1 VVKRRVVP
9 TIGHHKSK
17 IDAPAGW
24 PAAGRREPAA
34 APAGRRPAGGRV
46 IGPKGD
52 ARVAPSGHDDA
63 MHVLWLPFRWA
74 YRGLVWLA
82 NSPRTLILSYLL
94 LIVLCAL
101 LYDQFEGEVTFG
113 DAIWWAVVTASTV
126 GYGDI
131 SPDTW
136 QARVI
141 AAILI
146 SVMVLLVI
154 PLITAHFASKLIV
167 DTDAFRHEEQEELK
181 QNLRRVRVLLE
192 ALAEREGVSVPDSAD
207 RTEATSDR

>member
-1 VVKRRVVP
+1 
-9 TIGHHKSK
+9 
-17 IDAPAGW
+17 
-24 PAAGRREPAA
+24 
-34 APAGRRPAGGRV
+34 
-46 IGPKGD
+46 
-52 ARVAPSGHDDA
+52 

-82 NSPRTLILSYLL
+82 NSPRTLILSYLM
-94 LIVLCAL
+94 LIVFCAL

-141 AAILI
+141 AAVLI

-181 QNLRRVRVLLE
+181 RNLRRVRALLE
-192 ALAEREGVSVPDSAD
+192 ALAEREGINAPDSAD
-207 RTEATSDR
+207 RSAASSDR